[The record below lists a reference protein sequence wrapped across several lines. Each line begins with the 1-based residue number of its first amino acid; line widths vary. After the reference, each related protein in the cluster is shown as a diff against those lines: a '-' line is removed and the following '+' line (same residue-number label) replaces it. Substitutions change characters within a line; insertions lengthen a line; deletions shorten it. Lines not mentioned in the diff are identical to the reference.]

1 MNTLN
6 NVFNIEGVIK
16 VNDLRHLQQVLRDIK
31 ISIISV
37 MTVWLQLLLLCS
49 FVYLHI
55 ERDMKF

>member
-16 VNDLRHLQQVLRDIK
+16 VNDLRHLQQVLHDIK

-37 MTVWLQLLLLCS
+37 MTVWSQLLLLCS
-49 FVYLHI
+49 FIYLHI